1 MATSKTTTSAPAA
14 DAKVEEYD
22 FDNWDQDAEDA
33 ALSALNDVKH
43 IIVEGSFVGRFADGT
58 IVKIPLS
65 LSLSMVDELQA
76 DFTSQIDQFKN
87 LLRTFG
93 GDELVEHLEKQ
104 NLIPVAIMTEKYF
117 RCLGRAQELA
127 FPES

>member
-1 MATSKTTTSAPAA
+1 MATRKTTTAEPVEA
-14 DAKVEEYD
+14 EEYD
-22 FDNWDQDAEDA
+22 FDNWDQDREDA
-33 ALSALNDVKH
+33 ALIAMNDVKY
-43 IIVEGSFVGRFADGT
+43 IIVEGNFVGRFADGT

-65 LSLSMVDELQA
+65 LSLSMVDELQTE
-76 DFTSQIDQFKN
+76 FTSQIDQFKS

-93 GDELVEHLEKQ
+93 GDELVEQLDRQ
-104 NLIPVAIMTEKYF
+104 NLVPVAIMTEKYF